1 MILEYIRYTIPEEQS
16 QSFIAAYEV
25 AGASLRASAHCLG
38 FDLSRCSEAS
48 TSFVLRIVWDSLAG
62 HLQGFRSSP
71 EFRSFFQAIQPF
83 VKQIDEM
90 RHYEPTSVRWDR
102 SPTGQHHSQ

>member
-16 QSFIAAYEV
+16 QTFIAAYEV
-25 AGASLRASAHCLG
+25 ASASLRASAHCLS
-38 FDLSRCSEAS
+38 FELSRCSEAS

-62 HLQGFRSSP
+62 HLQGFRQSA

-90 RHYEPTSVRWDR
+90 RHYELTSVTWDR
-102 SPTGQHHSQ
+102 AAAGQQESR